1 MSRVA
6 WPCTNSGV
14 IAILGGIGAA
24 LAWTATTLGA
34 SRATRHID
42 SWSLLA
48 TVMTIGLVISVPAA
62 AVAGTPSGLDRSS
75 VGWLVA
81 AGCANVAG
89 LLLTY
94 RALAIGKVGVV
105 APITSTEGGVAAVL
119 AVLAG
124 ERLGGT
130 TAAALVVIGIGVALA
145 ARTRDAD
152 PVLRRGDL
160 AAAGLGGLAALAFG
174 VGLYSTAR
182 VGQSLGVAWATL
194 PPRVV
199 GVLVIALP
207 LLLTRRWRLTRAAL
221 PFALLCGV
229 CEVLGFVSY
238 AIGARHGL
246 AVSAVLASQFAALAA
261 VAGYLLFRERL
272 TRGQWAGVAAI
283 VAGVSLLS
291 VLHA

>member
-1 MSRVA
+1 
-6 WPCTNSGV
+6 V

-34 SRATRHID
+34 ARATQTVD

-48 TVMTIGLVISVPAA
+48 TVMTIGLVISVPTAA
-62 AVAGTPSGLDRSS
+62 IAGTPSGLDRQA

-105 APITSTEGGVAAVL
+105 APITSTEGGVAALL

-130 TAAALVVIGIGVALA
+130 TAAALVVIAIGVVFA
-145 ARTRDAD
+145 ARTPEAD
-152 PVLRRGDL
+152 PMLRRGDL
-160 AAAGLGGLAALAFG
+160 VAAGYGGLAALAFG
-174 VGLYSTAR
+174 LGLYSTAR
-182 VGQSLGVAWATL
+182 VGQSLGVAWAAL

-207 LLLTRRWRLTRAAL
+207 LLLTRRWRMTRAAL
-221 PFALLCGV
+221 PFAVLCGV

-238 AIGARHGL
+238 ALGARHGL
-246 AVSAVLASQFAALAA
+246 AVAAVLASQFAALAV
-261 VAGYLLFRERL
+261 VAGFFLFRERL
-272 TRGQWAGVAAI
+272 TRAQLAGVAAI

-291 VLHA
+291 ALH